1 MQIAIVPFMNLMVPL
16 GDAVATAANAAAT
29 AVAAAAAAA
38 AATAAA
44 TAPPEFRYCPIYK
57 FDGASGGFLL
67 P

>member
-16 GDAVATAANAAAT
+16 GDAVATAANAAAN
-29 AVAAAAAAA
+29 AVAAAAN
-38 AATAAA
+38 
-44 TAPPEFRYCPIYK
+44 APPEFRYRPIYK